1 MLVQVVQQETVEG
14 VAVLLGCMLGVLA
27 ACSLVT
33 IAACLVCP
41 ACPAHGARRLRAGK
55 QKGELISTR
64 DTWHC

>member
-33 IAACLVCP
+33 VAACLVCP
-41 ACPAHGARRLRAGK
+41 ACPGHGARRSHTPQR
-55 QKGELISTR
+55 
-64 DTWHC
+64 

>member
-33 IAACLVCP
+33 VAACLVCP
-41 ACPAHGARRLRAGK
+41 ACPGHGARRLRAGK
-55 QKGELISTR
+55 QKSEWSTR